1 MSEMRYA
8 PIRLDTGRILTKYA
22 FDDLAEARDQVD
34 EAAFDIMLARNV
46 DDRIPDPELAI
57 VDLDNHD
64 MAELDGDRPVWAW
77 YDSFSGVWR
86 HRLST
91 PGGAG

>member
-1 MSEMRYA
+1 MRYA
-8 PIRLDTGRILTKYA
+8 PIRLDTGR
-22 FDDLAEARDQVD
+22 
-34 EAAFDIMLARNV
+34 
-46 DDRIPDPELAI
+46 
-57 VDLDNHD
+57 NHD